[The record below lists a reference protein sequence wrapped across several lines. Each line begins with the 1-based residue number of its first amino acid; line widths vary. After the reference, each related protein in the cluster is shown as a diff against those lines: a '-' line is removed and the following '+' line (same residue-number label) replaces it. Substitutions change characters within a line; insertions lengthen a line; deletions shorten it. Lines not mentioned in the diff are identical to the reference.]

1 MNRLVLGIL
10 GFSLISSSVVLA
22 QNAPAPTPNAEA
34 PGSHQGRHGKGHGER
49 FEKADSNKDGK
60 LSFEE
65 FKAARE
71 DQMKQMFQ
79 KMDANGDGSL
89 TKEEIRDG
97 MKNRREERRAR
108 REEWKAKRQ
117 QLQSQQAAPA
127 GQ

>member
-34 PGSHQGRHGKGHGER
+34 PGSHQGRHGKGHGE
-49 FEKADSNKDGK
+49 
-60 LSFEE
+60 SFEE